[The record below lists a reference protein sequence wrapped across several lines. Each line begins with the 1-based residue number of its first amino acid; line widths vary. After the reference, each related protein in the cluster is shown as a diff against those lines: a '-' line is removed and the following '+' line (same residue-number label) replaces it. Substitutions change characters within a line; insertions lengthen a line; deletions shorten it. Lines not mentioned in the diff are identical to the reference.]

1 MALPIRTKLEPNNTA
16 STRRQV
22 RFERKWKKPE
32 QSWQM
37 LLREVVLVLK
47 LMRYQVVQVVDDWRT
62 TTIAIEITI
71 DDLGAI
77 APIMID
83 GAIMTS
89 LTNEDENDDIIITII
104 MIVTT
109 QKGTVPVDDAWMAMI
124 DALMDHHLLH
134 NMIEIV
140 RQIVASW
147 GIL

>member
-1 MALPIRTKLEPNNTA
+1 
-16 STRRQV
+16 
-22 RFERKWKKPE
+22 
-32 QSWQM
+32 M
-37 LLREVVLVLK
+37 LLREVVLVLT
-47 LMRYQVVQVVDDWRT
+47 LMRHQVVQVVDDWRT

-89 LTNEDENDDIIITII
+89 LTNDDENDDIIITII
-104 MIVTT
+104 MIVTM
-109 QKGTVPVDDAWMAMI
+109 QKGMVPVDDAWMAMI

-134 NMIEIV
+134 NTIEIM